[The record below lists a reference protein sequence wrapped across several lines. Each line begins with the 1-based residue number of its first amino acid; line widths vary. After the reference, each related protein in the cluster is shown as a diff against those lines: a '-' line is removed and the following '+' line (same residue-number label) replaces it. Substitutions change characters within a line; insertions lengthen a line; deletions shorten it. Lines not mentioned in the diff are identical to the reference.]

1 MLKSIDV
8 HSTADAFSTHD
19 HPCVFLYLHEPPIQ
33 LPLLFLTRYGF
44 NSHGHDAVQ
53 SRLKQQIRERGHPP
67 GILGINLGKNKTS
80 DDAVE
85 DYVKGV
91 KCFSGLGDYL
101 VINVSSPN
109 TPGLRSL
116 QGRQELEKL
125 IDKVQ
130 ENKYYYTVMNI
141 KDFVEFMSSYSGK

>member
-1 MLKSIDV
+1 ML
-8 HSTADAFSTHD
+8 F
-19 HPCVFLYLHEPPIQ
+19 F
-33 LPLLFLTRYGF
+33 TRYGF
-44 NSHGHDAVQ
+44 NSHGHEAVR

-80 DDAVE
+80 DNAVE

-130 ENKYYYTVMNI
+130 ENKYYYILMYI
-141 KDFVEFMSSYSGK
+141 KEFVE